1 MSLEMQRAR
10 TTIDFTRV
18 STSTFNTTNFELKD
32 FESNLDAVSFIAL
45 WLASTLLFRQSRAKW
60 GPVKFYS
67 IVILPL
73 LYYFGI
79 FQLLFTQIIMHYDI
93 LNEVQSYTFN
103 IINSYLT
110 RPIGGILFGIAFW
123 VIARSVRNK
132 NISDYMKISAF
143 GIMLLSVTS
152 EDVRYPFMLTYPP
165 FGISTVTFIGIS
177 SYLLLV
183 GIYYSAISL
192 SLDVKLRASIHKS
205 VEEQLRFVSRLGA
218 SQEQQDIQQKVKHVT
233 KRVVIS

>member
-10 TTIDFTRV
+10 TTLDFSRV

-32 FESNLDAVSFIAL
+32 FESNLDAVAFIAL
-45 WLASTLLFRQSRAKW
+45 WLASTLLFRQSKAKW
-60 GPVKFYS
+60 GAVKFYS

-79 FQLLFTQIIMHYDI
+79 FQLLFTQIIMQYDI

-123 VIARSVRNK
+123 VIDRSVRNK

-143 GIMLLSVTS
+143 GI
-152 EDVRYPFMLTYPP
+152 
-165 FGISTVTFIGIS
+165 
-177 SYLLLV
+177 
-183 GIYYSAISL
+183 
-192 SLDVKLRASIHKS
+192 
-205 VEEQLRFVSRLGA
+205 
-218 SQEQQDIQQKVKHVT
+218 
-233 KRVVIS
+233 